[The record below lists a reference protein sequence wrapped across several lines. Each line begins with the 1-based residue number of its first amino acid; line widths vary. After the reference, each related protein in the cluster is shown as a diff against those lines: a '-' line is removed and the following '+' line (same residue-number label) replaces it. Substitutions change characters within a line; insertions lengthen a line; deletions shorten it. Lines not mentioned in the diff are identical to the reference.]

1 MEVFGNTST
10 LRLLR
15 HDKFGRKRPKLAVES
30 RELGLLLDRLLCQQ
44 LRQLAVH
51 LAQSAR
57 QFAAFGNVAYRQ
69 QHQSGVTRR
78 RGESTFRT

>member
-1 MEVFGNTST
+1 MEVFGYTPT

-15 HDKFGRKRPKLAVES
+15 HDELGRKRPELAVES
-30 RELGLLLDRLLCQQ
+30 RELGLLLHRLLRQQ
-44 LRQLAVH
+44 VRQLAVR

-69 QHQSGVTRR
+69 
-78 RGESTFRT
+78 